1 MTRQANIAAIISLLI
16 ILSFSSCKKAENPV
30 NPSCGGPCRWT
41 IAFLYRTFATSDVSV
56 RRLRTIFPEGSD
68 MVDLDGPIFGEGP
81 PSWSPDR
88 RFILYDKV
96 SDNGGVIYRVMN
108 FSIRMSYPLKTDSLV
123 VNAGN

>member
-1 MTRQANIAAIISLLI
+1 MRAQARRLRGEIVVGMLELDPHG
-16 ILSFSSCKKAENPV
+16 NPR
-30 NPSCGGPCRWT
+30 NRWT

-88 RFILYDKV
+88 RLILYDKV